1 MLSYIRKL
9 FRSRTVWF
17 GAILTALSSV
27 ASFVP
32 MVYSQ
37 LTFGQLEAF
46 RDMFGAEAMALVG
59 LIVIILRIV
68 TTKPISER

>member
-17 GAILTALSSV
+17 GAILTMLSSV
-27 ASFVP
+27 ATIIP
-32 MVYSQ
+32 MVYVQ
-37 LTFGQLEAF
+37 LTPGQLSAF
-46 RDMFGAEAMALVG
+46 RDMFGAEAMAVVG
-59 LIVIILRIV
+59 LIVIVLRIV